1 MLTYRMGMFFFF
13 YCCLFFGGGGGGE
26 GGILKFQTFFGDVV
40 VRVPSLSQIMIFADG
55 MFLLVFSYTLSY
67 QGK

>member
-1 MLTYRMGMFFFF
+1 MGMFFLLLSFF
-13 YCCLFFGGGGGGE
+13 FFLGGGGGR
-26 GGILKFQTFFGDVV
+26 GGGGGMLKFQTFFGDVV
-40 VRVPSLSQIMIFADG
+40 VRVPSSQIMIFADG